1 MRNFLIIRNK
11 WMLLFILSFGCY
23 ITDSTATA
31 ELESQLANNKQEII
45 YISNTIDSLSLNK
58 IDQNS
63 NTMQFSKKLLVL
75 QEQIGRNTAYI
86 SSLRDS
92 IKVFQNSDLSSVSS
106 DQDVINSLIRI
117 QSKLNIIEDKIFY
130 SDSLYF
136 NLLNDL
142 VLIEAQIQ
150 DLNQNIENFT
160 NLSISIE
167 ESQIKEELDKPNSS
181 SINTIFDYKASYDEA
196 IVLYINKD
204 YRKSLDSFR
213 ALVESNS
220 TEKLSDNSQFW
231 IGQIYYLQE
240 EYDLAIYEYKK
251 VSSFGDGNKA
261 PDADYKIALSYVN
274 LGRNDLALEHFNY
287 IINQYPDNVDLINKS
302 TKFIEG
308 NK

>member
-1 MRNFLIIRNK
+1 
-11 WMLLFILSFGCY
+11 
-23 ITDSTATA
+23 
-31 ELESQLANNKQEII
+31 
-45 YISNTIDSLSLNK
+45 
-58 IDQNS
+58 
-63 NTMQFSKKLLVL
+63 MQFSKKLLVL
-75 QEQIGRNTAYI
+75 QEQIGRNAAYI
-86 SSLRDS
+86 ASLRDS

-181 SINTIFDYKASYDEA
+181 SINTIFNYKASYDKA
-196 IVLYINKD
+196 IELYINKD
-204 YRKSLDSFR
+204 YQKSLDSFR
-213 ALVESNS
+213 ALVERNS
-220 TEKLSDNSQFW
+220 KEKLSDNSQFW

-261 PDADYKIALSYVN
+261 LT
-274 LGRNDLALEHFNY
+274 L
-287 IINQYPDNVDLINKS
+287 IIR
-302 TKFIEG
+302 
-308 NK
+308 

>member
-31 ELESQLANNKQEII
+31 ELESQLAKNNQEIAN
-45 YISNTIDSLSLNK
+45 ISNTIDSLSLNK
-58 IDQNS
+58 TDQSGNS
-63 NTMQFSKKLLVL
+63 AQLNKKLLVL
-75 QEQIGRNTAYI
+75 QEQIGRNAAYI
-86 SSLRDS
+86 VSLRDS
-92 IKVFQNSDLSSVSS
+92 IKAFQNTDLSSVSS

-142 VLIEAQIQ
+142 VLMEAQIQ
-150 DLNQNIENFT
+150 DLNQNIENIT
-160 NLSISIE
+160 NLRVSMEDSEIE
-167 ESQIKEELDKPNSS
+167 EVIDEVKDT
-181 SINTIFDYKASYDEA
+181 SIHTILDYKSSYDEA
-196 IVLYINKD
+196 IELYMSKD
-204 YRKSLDSFR
+204 YQKSLDSFR

-220 TEKLSDNSQFW
+220 KEKLADNSQFW
-231 IGQIYYLQE
+231 IGQIHYLQK

-261 PDADYKIALSYVN
+261 PDADYKIALSYIN
-274 LGRNDLALEHFNY
+274 LGKNDLALEHFNY
-287 IINQYPDNVDLINKS
+287 IINQYPNNSDLINKS
-302 TKFIEG
+302 IKFIEG